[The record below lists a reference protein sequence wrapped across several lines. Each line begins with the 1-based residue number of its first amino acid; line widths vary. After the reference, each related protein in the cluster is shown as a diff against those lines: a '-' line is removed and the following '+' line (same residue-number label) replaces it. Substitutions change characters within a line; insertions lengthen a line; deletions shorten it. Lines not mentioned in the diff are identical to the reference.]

1 VLAIF
6 QSITQQVDAQRYNV
20 WQSLWKKADKT
31 IVGGNSINFLSQ
43 TSNDVISCHS

>member
-20 WQSLWKKADKT
+20 WQSL
-31 IVGGNSINFLSQ
+31 
-43 TSNDVISCHS
+43 